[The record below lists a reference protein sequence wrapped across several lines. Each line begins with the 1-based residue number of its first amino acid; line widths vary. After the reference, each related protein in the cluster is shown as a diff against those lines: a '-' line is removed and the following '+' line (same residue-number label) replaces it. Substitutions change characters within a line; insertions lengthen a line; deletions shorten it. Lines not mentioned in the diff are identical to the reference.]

1 VSPRTILLASPLRLV
16 VMLACAALGALVA
29 DVEWLRA
36 TTTAATTAAATS
48 ASASAC
54 ATADRRSSS
63 SNNITTTN
71 AATAAM
77 SAPTSSSLPIRIR
90 YAHVHGRPYQQR
102 YGLRY
107 ACDPTQKGIQPLPH
121 ELQGPGMVDFHTDIT
136 TSLKVAVVGDSIG
149 VQIGHRL
156 EEAMQPTAEE
166 NAPYSRLAYVE
177 TNWNNLVASYP
188 MRGGGALLSY
198 RINGLF
204 WENMQT
210 SRRRL
215 RQPPQRRHRKLQSY
229 FRPQKFNRS
238 EIDVALRQ
246 PMIPLGNV
254 DVMVQRI
261 TFPWIPLARITFQTL
276 EKNTVLASELFG
288 MGTLV
293 YVNLYFTN
301 NVVDANAYQLF
312 LQKTE
317 VVRNFVRT
325 YVPPATSPLKRV
337 LLLDLDRLVDLLN
350 ERNAQ
355 SIGIDTASE
364 PFEHWML
371 SQTLGPYDPK
381 AVFRKHIGQVCGAM
395 VPDHTASCDRNMIFV
410 DGLHFCPSTFAGRI
424 TGGIACLIECAELD
438 RVNNH
443 HQHHDEE
450 DEVTVDRG
458 PDSFLRQCERKC
470 NDKYMSLEPIPV
482 SDMVQWNGTHER

>member
-1 VSPRTILLASPLRLV
+1 MVSPRTLLLASPLRVV

-36 TTTAATTAAATS
+36 TTTAAT
-48 ASASAC
+48 SAC

-63 SNNITTTN
+63 SNSTSA
-71 AATAAM
+71 AATTATA
-77 SAPTSSSLPIRIR
+77 SASIRIR
-90 YAHVHGRPYQQR
+90 YAHVHGRPYKQR

-107 ACDPTQKGIQPLPH
+107 ACDPTQKGIWPLPRSV
-121 ELQGPGMVDFHTDIT
+121 QGPGIVDFQTDIT

-156 EEAMQPTAEE
+156 EEAMQPTTAAADES
-166 NAPYSRLAYVE
+166 APYSRLAYVE

-215 RQPPQRRHRKLQSY
+215 RVQPQRRQQQQRRHRKLQSY

-261 TFPWIPLARITFQTL
+261 TFPWIPLARITAEAL
-276 EKNTVLASELFG
+276 EKNTLLATELFG
-288 MGTLV
+288 METLV

-301 NVVDANAYQLF
+301 NVVDADAYQLF
-312 LQKTE
+312 GQKTE

-325 YVPPATSPLKRV
+325 YVPPAPSTLKRV

-355 SIGIDTASE
+355 SIGIDTSRQ
-364 PFEHWML
+364 PFEDWML
-371 SQTLGPYDPK
+371 SQTLGPYNPK
-381 AVFRKHIGQVCGAM
+381 AVFRKHIGQVCGGAM
-395 VPDHTASCDRNMIFV
+395 VPNHTASCDRNMIFV

-443 HQHHDEE
+443 HHQHPHD
-450 DEVTVDRG
+450 DVRG

-470 NDKYMSLEPIPV
+470 NDKYMSLEPIAM
-482 SDMVQWNGTHER
+482 SDMVQWNGTHERDRTK